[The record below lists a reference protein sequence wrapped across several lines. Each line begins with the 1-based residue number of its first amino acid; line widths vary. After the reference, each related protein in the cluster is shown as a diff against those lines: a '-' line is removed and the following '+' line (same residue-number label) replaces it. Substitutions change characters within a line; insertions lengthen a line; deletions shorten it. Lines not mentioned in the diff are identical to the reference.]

1 MSNSIVANRY
11 ALALFKAAQAKGEV
25 EAVQQQLLEIKKIFV
40 ESAELKVLLETP
52 RLSNTKKKEL
62 LSQLLNGANQLILNT
77 VYVLLDKK
85 RMDEIINLVD
95 EYIIV
100 ANDAAGIA
108 DAKVYSTQ
116 ALTADEE
123 ASISTAFAAKV
134 GKQSLRIENII
145 DESLIGGVRVQIGN
159 RIFDSS
165 LSGKLNRL
173 KKDLI
178 RS

>member
-1 MSNSIVANRY
+1 M
-11 ALALFKAAQAKGEV
+11 
-25 EAVQQQLLEIKKIFV
+25 
-40 ESAELKVLLETP
+40 
-52 RLSNTKKKEL
+52 
-62 LSQLLNGANQLILNT
+62 LNGANQLILNT

-108 DAKVYSTQ
+108 DATVYSTYP
-116 ALTADEE
+116 LTESETAN
-123 ASISTAFAAKV
+123 ISVNFAKLI
-134 GKQSLRIENII
+134 GKQSLRIDNII
-145 DESLIGGVRVQIGN
+145 DESLIGGIRVQIGN
-159 RIFDSS
+159 QIIDSS

-173 KKDLI
+173 QKDLI